1 MPIEIKVLNLRFVA
15 GCLHLMGRS
24 GTYNRKRQSMVTKL
38 NVKYHI
44 LLPLLLVL
52 SVFLFFMPTAW
63 FGINGLTVIQQRTIA
78 IFVFAALMWIVE
90 AVPAWATSIVTMV
103 LLIFTVSN
111 GAFSALLTPLE
122 GGGYAQGSAVG
133 YKDLMAAF
141 ASPTIMLFM
150 GGFVLAI
157 AATKVGLDVVLAR
170 LLLRPFGTNPKAVLL
185 GILFVVALFSMFMS
199 NTATAAMMLAFLAPV
214 LKKLPADG
222 KGRIGMALAIPVGAN
237 IGGIGTP
244 IGTPPNV
251 IALGYLKDT
260 MGIEVGFGDW
270 CLRMVPFVIVLLFI
284 AWGVLLFF
292 FPFKAKTVELKISD
306 NVKKDYKFWVVAV
319 TFLIT
324 IALWLI
330 PEKITNL
337 NSYEVALIPFAVFV
351 STGVFSKKDFSEI
364 NWDVL
369 WMVAGGLALGTA
381 LMKTGLASTLVNAIP
396 FGAMPALAVLI
407 VSGVVGYL
415 ISNFLSHTSAANLL
429 LPILAAIALGAAGT
443 PMGESLEH
451 LGGVQALLIGLAIS
465 TSVAMI
471 LPISTPPNAIASST
485 GLVQTKHM
493 AMVGITMG
501 IVGLILGYA
510 VLIFIG
516 F

>member
-1 MPIEIKVLNLRFVA
+1 M
-15 GCLHLMGRS
+15 S
-24 GTYNRKRQSMVTKL
+24 TTKL
-38 NVKYHI
+38 NVKNCI
-44 LLPLLLVL
+44 LLPIVLIVTLFLLAVP
-52 SVFLFFMPTAW
+52 STFFGTE
-63 FGINGLTVIQQRTIA
+63 GLTLVQQRTIA
-78 IFVFAALMWIVE
+78 LFVFAAFMWILEV
-90 AVPAWATSIVTMV
+90 VPAWATSIITMV
-103 LLIFTVSN
+103 LLILTISTGALGFLTGGENVGTLVS
-111 GAFSALLTPLE
+111 
-122 GGGYAQGSAVG
+122 
-133 YKDLMAAF
+133 YKDLMAQF

-157 AATKVGLDVVLAR
+157 AATKVGLDVVLAKV
-170 LLLRPFGTNPKAVLL
+170 LLKPFGTNPKTVLL
-185 GILFVVALFSMFMS
+185 GILLVVAVFSMFMS

-214 LKKLPADG
+214 LKQLPADG
-222 KGRIGMALAIPVGAN
+222 KGRIGLALAIPIGAN

-260 MGIEVGFGDW
+260 LGIGVGFGEW
-270 CLRMVPFVIVLLFI
+270 CVRMVPFVIVMLVI
-284 AWGVLLFF
+284 AWVCLLFF
-292 FPFKAKTVELKISD
+292 FPFKAKKIELKID
-306 NVKKDYKFWVVAV
+306 ADRKKDFKFWTVAA
-319 TFLIT
+319 TFIVT

-351 STGVFSKKDFSEI
+351 ATGVFSKKDFELI

-381 LMKTGLASTLVNAIP
+381 LMKTGLAKTLVDAIP
-396 FGAMPALAVLI
+396 FSSMPALAVLI
-407 VSGVVGYL
+407 VSGIVGYA
-415 ISNFLSHTSAANLL
+415 IANFLSHTSAANLL
-429 LPILAAIALGAAGT
+429 LPILATVATAIDLSSFGGT
-443 PMGESLEH
+443 
-451 LGGVQALLIGLAIS
+451 QALLIGLAIS

-485 GLVQTKHM
+485 GLVETKDM
-493 AMVGITMG
+493 AKMG
-501 IVGLILGYA
+501 IIMGVVGLVLGYG